1 MRRSLL
7 LLTLA
12 GLAARLVFLVL
23 EPRVELGGDESSW
36 VALGVHGLAEL
47 KRPLNPFSKHII
59 FYPPGYPYFIAVIY
73 WLLGSLEAV
82 KWFQALVGASLVPA
96 VGLMGA
102 RTFGPRVGAVAAA
115 IVAFY
120 PELIWFSVHFW
131 SETLF
136 MACLFWALERA
147 LRADADGRVGPAVA
161 GGVLCGLAALTR
173 ETALP
178 VAPLA
183 ALWLAWP
190 GRTAAARAR
199 GTAFLLAAV
208 LTVVPWTARNWVV
221 FHAFVPVST
230 FGPLNLW
237 QGNAGLDRDEI
248 YRQSDSVEGPIAQ
261 YRLAWA
267 RAREVIRARQP
278 AWIFEKLRAELP
290 AFFEPWSEV
299 LSFMEDGVYGPVS
312 GTRRRAIK
320 ALLLPPYVVVVVLGF
335 PALAL
340 FTWTRP
346 RALLGLFLAYYV
358 AIHVVAYGA
367 HRFHLPVLPLL
378 LIWSIALLAP
388 GVAAKT
394 SRRRWLAAALLLALI
409 GACLFPGLVAGGPTP
424 H

>member
-1 MRRSLL
+1 MRLRLL

-12 GLAARLVFLVL
+12 GLAARLIFLAW
-23 EPRVELGGDESSW
+23 EPRIELAGDESSW

-47 KRPLNPFSKHII
+47 KRPLNPFAKHII
-59 FYPPGYPYFIAVIY
+59 FYPPGYPYFIAVFY
-73 WLLGSLEAV
+73 RLWGSLEAV
-82 KWFQALVGASLVPA
+82 KWVQALLGASLVPA
-96 VGLMGA
+96 VGLLGT
-102 RTFGPRVGAVAAA
+102 RTFSARVGTAAA
-115 IVAFY
+115 AVIAFY

-136 MACLFWALERA
+136 LACLLWALERA
-147 LRADADGRVGPAVA
+147 LAADEHGRVGAAIA

-183 ALWLAWP
+183 AFWLAWP
-190 GRTAAARAR
+190 GRVAAARLR
-199 GTAFLLAAV
+199 GAAFLLAAM
-208 LTVVPWTARNWVV
+208 LTVVPWTARNWIV

-248 YRQSDSVEGPIAQ
+248 YRQSDAVEGPIAQ

-267 RAREVIRARQP
+267 RAGEAIRARQP
-278 AWIFEKLRAELP
+278 AWILEKLVAELP
-290 AFFEPWSEV
+290 AFFEPWSEA
-299 LSFMEDGVYGPVS
+299 LSFVDDGVYGPVS
-312 GTRRRAIK
+312 GTGRRVTK
-320 ALLLPPYVVVVVLGF
+320 ALFLAPYLVVVVLGV

-340 FTWTRP
+340 FAWTRP
-346 RALLGLFLAYYV
+346 RALIGMFFGYYV

-367 HRFHLPVLPLL
+367 HRFHLPLVPIL
-378 LIWSIALLAP
+378 LIWSLALGTGDAQTETGRAP
-388 GVAAKT
+388 RAA
-394 SRRRWLAAALLLALI
+394 AAALLVLMA
-409 GACLFPGLVAGGPTP
+409 ACLLPGLLAGRPTP